1 MATALTKTV
10 TRKSNTTVFERGT
23 RNIIVAIEPGQH
35 GHADTI
41 AVRPAGTRKWY
52 RAELGYI
59 ADQIMMAHVDREK
72 RDLTRRAK
80 ALNKGGIPMRTS
92 KRMAR
97 EEQKQLV

>member
-1 MATALTKTV
+1 MATVLSKPV

-23 RNIIVAIEPGQH
+23 RNIIVALEPGTH

-41 AVRPAGTRKWY
+41 AVRPSGTRKWY

-59 ADQIMMAHVDREK
+59 ADMIMMAHCDRET
-72 RDLTRRAK
+72 RDINRRAK
-80 ALNKGGIPMRTS
+80 ALNKGGIPMRTA

-97 EEQKQLV
+97 EEQKQLA